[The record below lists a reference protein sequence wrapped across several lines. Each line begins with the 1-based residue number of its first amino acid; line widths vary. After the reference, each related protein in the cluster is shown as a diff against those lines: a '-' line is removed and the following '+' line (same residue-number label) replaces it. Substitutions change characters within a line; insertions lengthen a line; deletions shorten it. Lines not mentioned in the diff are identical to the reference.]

1 VQNSWGQE
9 TLGHKPWFSFC
20 VKSLVWV
27 LVGPKKA
34 LFVYFW
40 QSLAL
45 GGYPIAFLSLYV
57 NRYLTFGVGSSSYLS
72 ETAYLGIW
80 VLNWEKQVKHQKA
93 S

>member
-1 VQNSWGQE
+1 LGLGWPKESKQA
-9 TLGHKPWFSFC
+9 TLA
-20 VKSLVWV
+20 
-27 LVGPKKA
+27 A